1 MSGFKTFAVA
11 GAGAIGSLI
20 VDELLREKA
29 ASKVDKVVVLTRSAA
44 GNDALVAQG
53 AEPIVVDYDSSAS
66 LQSALHG
73 IDVVISTVTTAAL
86 SVQEPLGDAAK
97 AAGVKLFV
105 PSEFGGD
112 TTGRT
117 DGLFGIKNAQRL
129 RLKQIGLPWAMF
141 ITGTFADRIWYVP
154 RLGFDIANGKI
165 EVGGTGDRLASF
177 TSRRDIARYVV
188 HVLTSLPASK
198 LHDHVVKVE
207 GERTTV
213 NRVLAGYEAR
223 TGKKLDIT
231 HIPLEEL
238 QERGKNLP
246 FNIQYLLA
254 SILELGGTNGPE
266 DEMNVEWPEFKPQ
279 TVVEA
284 ILSFKP

>member
-1 MSGFKTFAVA
+1 MSGYKTFAVA
-11 GAGAIGSLI
+11 GAGAIGSII
-20 VDELLREKA
+20 VDELLKEKA
-29 ASKVDKVVVLTRSAA
+29 AGKVDKVVVLTRSAA
-44 GNDALVAQG
+44 GNDALLAQG
-53 AEPIVVDYDSSAS
+53 AEPIVVDYDSPPS

-73 IDVVISTVTTAAL
+73 IDVVISTVITTAL
-86 SVQEPLGDAAK
+86 NVQEPLGDAAK

-112 TTGRT
+112 TRQHTEGPYA
-117 DGLFGIKNAQRL
+117 LKAIQRR
-129 RLKQIGLPWAMF
+129 RLGQIGLPWAAF
-141 ITGTFADRIWYVP
+141 VTGPFADAIFYVP
-154 RLGFDIANGKI
+154 HLGFDIANGKI
-165 EVGGTGDRLASF
+165 EVGGTGDSLASF

-198 LHDHVVKVE
+198 LHNHEFRVE

-231 HIPLEEL
+231 HIPLDAL
-238 QERGKNLP
+238 KERGKGLP
-246 FNIQYLLA
+246 FNIQYFIA

-266 DEMNVEWPEFKPQ
+266 DEMNVEWPDFKPQ

-284 ILSFKP
+284 ILSYKP